1 MESKKKKHDVK
12 FWSEHIRQWETSG
25 LSRRRYCT
33 RENIP
38 YWTFLYRLRRHT
50 TKSENDLIELPRR
63 IVIRRNEISPPLE
76 IILPGEIRIRVSRGF
91 DSELLRD
98 VVRELG
104 VRL

>member
-1 MESKKKKHDVK
+1 MESNKKKHDAK

-63 IVIRRNEISPPLE
+63 IITRRNEISPSLE
-76 IILPGEIRIRVSRGF
+76 IILPGEIRIRVSHGF